1 MKLLHREV
9 VGCRLIGDAYFIKQA
24 KRAIKNAIAL
34 VPGDAELEKEKERIS
49 QWRRRVIG

>member
-1 MKLLHREV
+1 LGVDLLATRTSSNKLREQ
-9 VGCRLIGDAYFIKQA
+9 L
-24 KRAIKNAIAL
+24 KNAIAL